1 MPSASG
7 VDGVLFTDVP
17 AEEMTGFRPALKA
30 AHLDAIML
38 VTPTS
43 DRARMK
49 ATAKFGGG
57 FLYLVSRTGVTG
69 AQQDLDRELAANVAT
84 ARKASRL
91 PVAVGFGISTPD
103 QVAKVAAIA
112 DGVVVGSAIVNQIAD
127 EGDTDQL
134 AARVEAFAAP
144 LAAGVQR
151 NARERTLFIFNSRR
165 VESADSPRRELK
177 RAEP

>member
-1 MPSASG
+1 MA
-7 VDGVLFTDVP
+7 
-17 AEEMTGFRPALKA
+17 GFRPALRA
-30 AHLDAIML
+30 ARLDPIML

-43 DRARMK
+43 NRARMK

-69 AQQDLDRELAANVAT
+69 TQKDLDHELAANVET

-112 DGVVVGSAIVNQIAD
+112 DGVVVGSAIVNEIAD
-127 EGDTDQL
+127 EGDTDAL
-134 AARVEAFAAP
+134 AGRVEAFAAP
-144 LAAGVQR
+144 LAQAC
-151 NARERTLFIFNSRR
+151 
-165 VESADSPRRELK
+165 K
-177 RAEP
+177 RSS